1 MTVIVKL
8 KLLICNQNLFLT
20 FYMHFQGF
28 CQKVTNTLL
37 VQVYCSDSTW
47 NSGKSW
53 KTQWMLFWS
62 QKKKQK
68 KNNNNKK
75 TQKYLRGFKRHLA
88 KLRDFCI
95 LSWKAEFQVITFFSL
110 ISSFFM
116 QSLSCWKA
124 LFRLALNL
132 YAFTSQSW
140 SQKAFF

>member
-53 KTQWMLFWS
+53 KTQWILFWS
-62 QKKKQK
+62 QKKKKEKKEIPQGIQK
-68 KNNNNKK
+68 TFGQTQGFFYSVVESRIPSNN
-75 TQKYLRGFKRHLA
+75 
-88 KLRDFCI
+88 
-95 LSWKAEFQVITFFSL
+95 FFSL

-116 QSLSCWKA
+116 QSLSCWKE

>member
-8 KLLICNQNLFLT
+8 KLLICNQNLFLI
-20 FYMHFQGF
+20 FFMYFQGF

-53 KTQWMLFWS
+53 KTQWILFWS
-62 QKKKQK
+62 QKKKKEKKEIPQGIQK
-68 KNNNNKK
+68 TFGQTQGFFYSVVESRIPSNN
-75 TQKYLRGFKRHLA
+75 
-88 KLRDFCI
+88 
-95 LSWKAEFQVITFFSL
+95 FFSL